1 MKGAAVCDSITSS
14 NEQLRAVR
22 GAFYEM
28 KCPKGEEK
36 AFSAKRIDVAVAP
49 LPSPLCGFAR
59 FARYPAFSCRL
70 GAKRAR
76 PASRIL
82 GPHVLGAF
90 YETKCQGRRKG
101 VFCKTNAS
109 QVGLRW
115 GASADSEVYR

>member
-1 MKGAAVCDSITSS
+1 M
-14 NEQLRAVR
+14 
-22 GAFYEM
+22 
-28 KCPKGEEK
+28 GEEK

-49 LPSPLCGFAR
+49 LPSPLCGFAQ

-82 GPHVLGAF
+82 GPHVRGAF

-101 VFCKTNAS
+101 VFCETNPLCRDWSVDKALVI
-109 QVGLRW
+109 QYI
-115 GASADSEVYR
+115 D